1 MNRGLAA
8 LATALLLSLGLASA
22 ASAADPA
29 EVDLA
34 ERYAPVVRL
43 VEQTEP
49 CGAGEPY
56 EPVDVELVLGND
68 EVAFRGPWDRVNL
81 VSIAPT
87 GEQIGAGKYGYHLDF
102 PGDALDPQCDFEL
115 WQNRIKGGSPP
126 TVYAHVATDPDYPG
140 RLALQY
146 WFFYVYN
153 DWNNLHEGDWEMIQL
168 NFEAGT
174 AADALSTG
182 PYEVGY
188 SQHEGAERAD
198 WGEEKLELVDG
209 THPVVYPAAGS
220 HANFF
225 EAALFLGRSAEQG
238 VGCDDTNGP
247 HREIRPATPSVPSNR
262 DEYLAE
268 YPWLGYLG
276 RWGEQQLAFYN
287 GPTGPNDKLQWTQP
301 ITWSETEWRDKAFA
315 VPAGDAFGPAATT
328 VFCEAVSIGSTLLV
342 LIKRNPLGVAAFL
355 SAVVLLLF
363 WAASRT
369 QWESSAPLRLARRR
383 AWGQIV
389 TSTRRMYT
397 GRFRI
402 WVAVGVVFIPVLL
415 VASGLQAIVF
425 HLTSLANLAE
435 SAGES
440 NGAVALIAFAIGL
453 AFAVITLTFVQAL
466 TAVVLVSIDEGR
478 GLSVRHAYGAV
489 LRNWK
494 DLLGALALLVV
505 VLVLLS
511 LVVIGIP
518 IAIWLLIRWA
528 FLAQSLVLEDL
539 PPLRALRRS
548 SELVRGRWWKVATV
562 TAFTTGLALLLGP
575 LVGIGLLFA
584 TTATFDVVN
593 IVSSIVYTITIP
605 FAAIATTYLY
615 FDCKVHE
622 QLDPL
627 EERRVDTLPAEV

>member
-1 MNRGLAA
+1 MKSRLAA
-8 LATALLLSLGLASA
+8 VAGAVLLSLA
-22 ASAADPA
+22 AVPAAAAADPA
-29 EVDLA
+29 EVELA
-34 ERYAPVVRL
+34 ERYAPVVQL
-43 VEQTEP
+43 VEQAEP

-56 EPVDVELVLGND
+56 EPIDVELVLGDD

-102 PGDALDPQCDFEL
+102 PGNALDPGCDFEL
-115 WQNRIKGGSPP
+115 WQNRIKGDSPP
-126 TVYAHVATDPDYPG
+126 TAYAHVTTDPDYPG

-168 NFEAGT
+168 NFEAAT
-174 AADALSTG
+174 AAEALSTS
-182 PYEVGY
+182 PYEIGY
-188 SQHEGAERAD
+188 SQHEGAERAE
-198 WGEEKLELVDG
+198 WGEDKLELVDG

-225 EAALFLGRSAEQG
+225 ESALFLGRSAEQG

-247 HREIRPATPSVPSNR
+247 HREIRPATPSVPSDR
-262 DEYLAE
+262 AEYLAG
-268 YPWLGYLG
+268 YPWLGFLG

-287 GPTGPNDKLQWTQP
+287 GPTGPNDKTQWTQP
-301 ITWSETEWRDKAFA
+301 ITWAETTWRDNAFA

-328 VFCEAVSIGSTLLV
+328 VFCQAVAIGSTLLV
-342 LIKRNPLGVAAFL
+342 LIKRNPVGVAAFL
-355 SAVVLLLF
+355 AAVVLLLF

-389 TSTRRMYT
+389 TSARRMYT
-397 GRFRI
+397 GRFRT
-402 WVAVGVVFIPVLL
+402 WVTVGLVFIPVLL
-415 VASGLQAIVF
+415 VASGLQAILF

-440 NGAVALIAFAIGL
+440 NGAVALIAFAVGL
-453 AFAVITLTFVQAL
+453 AFALIALTFVQAA
-466 TAVVLVSIDEGR
+466 TAYILVSLDEGR
-478 GLSVRHAYGAV
+478 PFSVWDAYRAV

-494 DLLGALALLVV
+494 DLLGALATLVV
-505 VLVLLS
+505 VIFVLS
-511 LVVIGIP
+511 LFVIGIP
-518 IAIWLLIRWA
+518 IAIWLVIRWA
-528 FLAQSLVLEDL
+528 FLAQTLVLEDL

-548 SELVRGRWWKVATV
+548 ARLVRGRWWKVGTIM
-562 TAFTTGLALLLGP
+562 AFTTGLALLLGP

-593 IVSSIVYTITIP
+593 IVSSLVYTITIP

-622 QLDPL
+622 QLDPV
-627 EERRVDTLPAEV
+627 EEKRVDTLPAEV

>member
-1 MNRGLAA
+1 MRAPVVLC
-8 LATALLLSLGLASA
+8 ALLLVLGLTPA

-29 EVDLA
+29 EVELA

-43 VEQTEP
+43 VEQAEP
-49 CGAGEPY
+49 CGDGEPY
-56 EPVDVELVLGND
+56 EPIDVELVLGDD
-68 EVAFRGPWDRVNL
+68 EVAFRGPWDQVNL

-87 GEQIGAGKYGYHLDF
+87 AEQIGAGKYGYHLDF
-102 PGDALDPQCDFEL
+102 PGNALDPECDFEL
-115 WQNRIKGGSPP
+115 WQNRIKGDSRP
-126 TVYAHVATDPDYPG
+126 TVYAHVATDPDHPG

-168 NFEAGT
+168 DFEAGS
-174 AADALSTG
+174 AGEALATS

-188 SQHEGAERAD
+188 SQHEGAERAL
-198 WGEEKLELVDG
+198 WGEEKLELAGG

-225 EAALFLGRSAEQG
+225 ESALFLGRSAEQG

-247 HREIRPATPSVPSNR
+247 HRELRPATPSVPSGR
-262 DEYLAE
+262 DAYLAE
-268 YPWLGYLG
+268 YPWLGFLG
-276 RWGEQQLAFYN
+276 RWGEQQRAFYN
-287 GPTGPNDKLQWTQP
+287 GPTGPNDKTQWTQP
-301 ITWSETEWRDKAFA
+301 ITWAETTWRDRAFA

-328 VFCEAVSIGSTLLV
+328 VFCEAVAIGSTLLV
-342 LIKRNPLGVAAFL
+342 LIKRNPLGVAAFFA
-355 SAVVLLLF
+355 AVVLLLF

-397 GRFRI
+397 GRFRV

-415 VASGLQAIVF
+415 LASGLQAILF
-425 HLTSLANLAE
+425 HLTSLTNLAE

-440 NGAVALIAFAIGL
+440 NGAVALIAFAVGL
-453 AFAVITLTFVQAL
+453 AFTVIALTFVQAA
-466 TAVVLVSIDEGR
+466 TASILVSLDEGR
-478 GLSVRHAYGAV
+478 PFSVRQAYGAV

-494 DLLGALALLVV
+494 DLLGALATLVV
-505 VLVLLS
+505 VLFVLS
-511 LVVIGIP
+511 LFVIGIP
-518 IAIWLLIRWA
+518 LAIWLLVRWT
-528 FLAQSLVLEDL
+528 FLAQALVLEGL

-548 SELVRGRWWKVATV
+548 ARLVRGRWWKVATV
-562 TAFTTGLALLLGP
+562 MAFTTGLALLLGP

-584 TTATFDVVN
+584 TTAAFDVVN
-593 IVSSIVYTITIP
+593 IVSSLVYTVTIP

-622 QLDPL
+622 QLDPV
-627 EERRVDTLPAEV
+627 EERRADALPAEI

>member
-1 MNRGLAA
+1 MSRRLAA
-8 LATALLLSLGLASA
+8 AAGALLCSLGLAA
-22 ASAADPA
+22 AARAADPA
-29 EVDLA
+29 EVELA
-34 ERYAPVVRL
+34 KRYAPAVRL
-43 VEQTEP
+43 VDQAEP

-56 EPVDVELVLGND
+56 EPIDVELVLGDD

-87 GEQIGAGKYGYHLDF
+87 GEQIGTGKYGYHLDF
-102 PGDALDPQCDFEL
+102 PGDALDPECDFEL
-115 WQNRIKGGSPP
+115 WQNRITGDSQP

-168 NFEAGT
+168 DFEAGT
-174 AADALSTG
+174 AAEALSTG

-198 WGEEKLELVDG
+198 WDEEKLELVDG

-225 EAALFLGRSAEQG
+225 EPALFLGRSAEQG

-247 HREIRPATPSVPSNR
+247 HRELRPAVLSVPNNPS
-262 DEYLAE
+262 EYLVE
-268 YPWLGYLG
+268 YPWLGFLG
-276 RWGEQQLAFYN
+276 RWGEQQIAFYN
-287 GPTGPNDKLQWTQP
+287 GPTGPNDKTQWTQP
-301 ITWSETEWRDKAFA
+301 ITWAETAWRDKAFA

-355 SAVVLLLF
+355 SAVILLLF

-389 TSTRRMYT
+389 TAARRMYT
-397 GRFRI
+397 GRFRV
-402 WVAVGVVFIPVLL
+402 WFGVGVVFIPVLL

-453 AFAVITLTFVQAL
+453 AFAVIALTLVQAV
-466 TAVVLVSIDEGR
+466 TAVVLVSFDEGR
-478 GLSVRHAYGAV
+478 ELSVRQAYGAV

-494 DLLGALALLVV
+494 GLLGALALLVAVLV
-505 VLVLLS
+505 VLS
-511 LVVIGIP
+511 LFVIGIP
-518 IAIWLLIRWA
+518 IAIWLLVRWS
-528 FLAQSLVLEDL
+528 FLAQTLVLEDL

-548 SELVRGRWWKVATV
+548 SRLVRGRWWKVATV
-562 TAFTTGLALLLGP
+562 SVFTTGLALLLGP
-575 LVGIGLLFA
+575 LVGIALLFA

-593 IVSSIVYTITIP
+593 IVSSLVYTITIP
-605 FAAIATTYLY
+605 FAAIATAYLY

-622 QLDPL
+622 QLDPVG
-627 EERRVDTLPAEV
+627 EKRTDALPAEI